1 MSYLFH
7 AIGHEYSYFDKKNYS
22 KDDWIAKISKST
34 TVYVGN
40 LSFFTTEEIISEV
53 FGLCGPIKAIYL
65 GLNHQTM
72 QPCGFCFV
80 QYYSHADALTAV
92 TFLNRSYC
100 DGREIRVDWD
110 SGEDISGSRRY
121 GRGNSGF
128 QWRDELRNQID
139 PDRQLD
145 VVDTNNHSKSYKFSH
160 GSNSSFHRRHPGGR
174 GRNSRGTFNISHYN
188 RQIKHKHQVFDQLK
202 NTNGSHD
209 NYPDY

>member
-1 MSYLFH
+1 MSHLFH

-22 KDDWIAKISKST
+22 KDDWIDKISKST

-40 LSFFTTEEIISEV
+40 LSFFTTEDIISEI
-53 FGLCGPIKAIYL
+53 FSSCGPIKAIYM

-80 QYYSHADALTAV
+80 QFYRHADALAAV
-92 TFLNRSYC
+92 TFLNCSCC

-121 GRGNSGF
+121 GRGSAGF
-128 QWRDELRNQID
+128 QWRDELRSQVD

-145 VVDTNNHSKSYKFSH
+145 GTNTTVQSGYTFSH
-160 GSNSSFHRRHPGGR
+160 GSNMAYQKRHQRGR
-174 GRNSRGTFNISHYN
+174 GRGNRGVFNSSYRNRYNNQQNSQLLEMLNNVNGTNN
-188 RQIKHKHQVFDQLK
+188 
-202 NTNGSHD
+202 

>member
-1 MSYLFH
+1 MSHLFH

-22 KDDWIAKISKST
+22 RDDWIAKISKST

-40 LSFFTTEEIISEV
+40 LSFFTTEEIIDETFS
-53 FGLCGPIKAIYL
+53 LCGPIKAIYM

-80 QYYSHADALTAV
+80 QFYRHSDALTAV

-121 GRGNSGF
+121 GRGNTGF
-128 QWRDELRNQID
+128 QWRDELRNQVD
-139 PDRQLD
+139 VDRQLD
-145 VVDTNNHSKSYKFSH
+145 GVDTTTCSRNYKFSH
-160 GSNSSFHRRHPGGR
+160 GNNLGYQRRNQGGR
-174 GRNSRGTFNISHYN
+174 GRNYRGIF
-188 RQIKHKHQVFDQLK
+188 
-202 NTNGSHD
+202 NGSHHIRHNKHRYQTFELKNGNGSHN
-209 NYPDY
+209 NYLNY